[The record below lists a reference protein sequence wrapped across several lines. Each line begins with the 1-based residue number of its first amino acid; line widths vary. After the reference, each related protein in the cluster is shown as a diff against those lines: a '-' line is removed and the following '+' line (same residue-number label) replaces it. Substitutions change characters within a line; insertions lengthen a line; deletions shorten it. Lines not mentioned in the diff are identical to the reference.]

1 MGRIATRGRSKS
13 PNSRRKKEGNVE
25 QTREE
30 KDDDSSSSD
39 EKMMDSSPQEISSS
53 SQSTSSTDSND
64 DIAEKGVTTQLAT
77 RGYSRLFSPYRTVG
91 IVAGGPFQ
99 LIPNQNSSN
108 AMVCAAIGE
117 RFHLVQCDK
126 LHPVM
131 VSHAVPGTKKPKTG
145 PFDDAITT
153 TTDQSPT
160 GPQKIFHLVSDNSLS
175 VSVVTHGFTAPG
187 GNLIGGARRVSL
199 YQRTRAIAT
208 LDHLC
213 ENNDD
218 ADNDGEW
225 SIVDLLHL
233 GKIKMT
239 MTGEKADKKENAALI
254 AVVLSKGKPYDET
267 LDGVPVVGEEDYSD
281 DSDSDN
287 SDSDS
292 DAHSEDGGKDKNHCR
307 GEVVLLVASRTSL
320 TIHKRIKLNKFA
332 SFCPRV
338 AIHPP
343 TYVNKIILG
352 GSCAKKSR
360 DAMVLLNVRTGKII
374 HTFKC
379 LEKYCPT
386 IKSEITSLEASPA
399 IDTIATGNSKGVVH
413 LVNIRYDKLL
423 FSLKHEPKS
432 GKKAVR
438 ITSMSFRTDGSALK
452 YGIAPLAV
460 GRSDGTITVWDLS
473 PPDEDDDDDDDDGI
487 NSRADKIVGRTI
499 LCEMERVHY
508 PGGVCKLQYM
518 PQEPLLI
525 STGTR
530 SNSLLMHIFDS
541 PDHSG
546 RILRQRRGH
555 TAPPKCIR
563 YLHPGA
569 GAGGGVLANMGDGT
583 DARACQILSG
593 GSADRTLR
601 KFSTVRSV
609 LDKEFSQG
617 KGLEKKAKELGMLSK
632 AQLLL
637 PPVTAMTTSEMRS
650 RDWGDMVS
658 IHQNHAFAYVWSSK
672 NGAQSGPV
680 LRQDGW
686 NVSVM
691 KKQPPNSAHAT
702 SITIST
708 CGNYALVGTKG
719 GVIYKYNI
727 QSGMTRG
734 TYPIDENDKKNKK
747 RGKDAGDI
755 RRTFKALEK
764 KMKLSNRA
772 SNREKEEHDRIIN
785 AKREELRSAKLTLA
799 CHNGYAVT
807 GVAVDNVNRTV
818 ISVGADAKL
827 ILWSFLTHA
836 PHKNSPSM
844 LPAPATKLCHVKD
857 SDLAAIALDDY
868 STVLFDCSTL
878 TIVRRFGF
886 GSKSCRHTGPISD
899 LGFSP
904 DGRTLYSSSLD
915 GTIRVWDVPTNSCVD
930 WLCFDTPPSSLTVS
944 PTGEFLATTHT
955 GKLGISLW
963 SDRSFYQTVHVD
975 GTLTLSEPSRM
986 DDPAPIA
993 EVENIEKEDH
1003 VLNRIS
1009 AGDAETNKDIAVEEE
1024 EFKGPAKAREE
1035 GLITLSGL
1043 PPGHWKNLFHLE
1055 LVKQRNKP
1063 KEAPKKPPSAPFF
1076 LQWRPGDQSNNPEP
1090 TALNESKK
1098 DDSEQ
1103 WDAVWSD
1110 DDNDEKKGSD
1120 NDILPDGLPP
1130 IDGEPKRLR
1139 EEKND
1144 RKEEPSSKRRKV
1156 SIYRSQLASLLEE
1169 CSKSY
1174 ENSFLP
1180 VTEYVGTL
1188 GPSAIDVS
1196 LSTLCNG
1203 MHDLE
1208 EGLSLLILA
1217 SRWLIEACQS
1227 RERFDAINAYLHRFL
1242 YLHANILSGIDEI
1255 SSNRKEN
1262 IEDSASAT
1270 EEVAEQVLREN
1281 QQRNELG
1288 LCIAQLKK
1296 AQRGGAELLQEEMQN
1311 TLCLLRHF
1319 SRMV

>member
-1 MGRIATRGRSKS
+1 
-13 PNSRRKKEGNVE
+13 
-25 QTREE
+25 
-30 KDDDSSSSD
+30 
-39 EKMMDSSPQEISSS
+39 
-53 SQSTSSTDSND
+53 
-64 DIAEKGVTTQLAT
+64 
-77 RGYSRLFSPYRTVG
+77 
-91 IVAGGPFQ
+91 
-99 LIPNQNSSN
+99 
-108 AMVCAAIGE
+108 
-117 RFHLVQCDK
+117 
-126 LHPVM
+126 
-131 VSHAVPGTKKPKTG
+131 
-145 PFDDAITT
+145 
-153 TTDQSPT
+153 
-160 GPQKIFHLVSDNSLS
+160 
-175 VSVVTHGFTAPG
+175 
-187 GNLIGGARRVSL
+187 
-199 YQRTRAIAT
+199 
-208 LDHLC
+208 
-213 ENNDD
+213 
-218 ADNDGEW
+218 
-225 SIVDLLHL
+225 
-233 GKIKMT
+233 

-727 QSGMTRG
+727 QSGMTR
-734 TYPIDENDKKNKK
+734 
-747 RGKDAGDI
+747 
-755 RRTFKALEK
+755 
-764 KMKLSNRA
+764 
-772 SNREKEEHDRIIN
+772 
-785 AKREELRSAKLTLA
+785 EELRSAKLTLA

-1003 VLNRIS
+1003 
-1009 AGDAETNKDIAVEEE
+1009 EE

-1098 DDSEQ
+1098 DD
-1103 WDAVWSD
+1103 
-1110 DDNDEKKGSD
+1110 K
-1120 NDILPDGLPP
+1120 
-1130 IDGEPKRLR
+1130 
-1139 EEKND
+1139 
-1144 RKEEPSSKRRKV
+1144 PSSKRQKV

-1270 EEVAEQVLREN
+1270 EDVAEQVLREN